1 MDKNKINSVIDSAFD
16 SAFKNWSSE
25 ISRELYPSAFANEY
39 SWLRVKRSIEINN
52 EFLKEVLK
60 QSLSELLDD

>member
-1 MDKNKINSVIDSAFD
+1 MDKNKINSAIDSAFD

-52 EFLKEVLK
+52 EFLKEA
-60 QSLSELLDD
+60 